1 MMNEPVRTIMTTQVI
16 TLSPNSTLGEAREI
30 LLKKRIHHL
39 PVVDEQRKLVGLVT
53 SWDIF
58 KLGKSEADYRSM
70 KVSEVMT
77 RRLATLEPTD
87 KIGSVAGGLMEHL
100 FHAIPIVNAQN
111 ELEGIV
117 TSYDLLRYEFKKE
130 YPENLAKFVPE
141 NM

>member
-1 MMNEPVRTIMTTQVI
+1 MMNEPVRTIMTTSVI
-16 TLSPNSTLGEAREI
+16 TLSPNSTLGEARDI

-39 PVVDEQRKLVGLVT
+39 PVIDEDRKLVGLVT

-58 KLGKSEADYRSM
+58 KLGKSESEYHAIR
-70 KVSEVMT
+70 VSEVMT
-77 RRLATLEPTD
+77 RRLATLEPD
-87 KIGSVAGGLMEHL
+87 DHIGAVAEVLMEHL
-100 FHAIPIVNAQN
+100 FHAIPIVNGQN

-130 YPENLAKFVPE
+130 YPENLERFVVE